1 MRISEGRGHL
11 WTMPSE
17 SILDKIIILSI
28 FNFPFSIL
36 KYVNI

>member
-1 MRISEGRGHL
+1 MRI
-11 WTMPSE
+11 SE

-28 FNFPFSIL
+28 FNFQFSIL

>member
-11 WTMPSE
+11 WAMPSE
-17 SILDKIIILSI
+17 SILDKIYFVNSQ
-28 FNFPFSIL
+28 FSIL